1 MRYLRTHL
9 IKIAVYVIL
18 TLLVIVPF
26 LPMRDLTQ
34 AAASNIIFTP
44 SVQMA
49 FPNTITFKVQAQSNA
64 VITQLRL
71 HYIVNRQNFAQV
83 TSESWPV
90 YTPDT
95 SVNTQW
101 VWDMRKSAIP
111 VGTKVNYWW
120 TARDAAGNDAESNH
134 AAIEFDDSQRQW
146 QSIADGPI
154 TLLWYSGNTAFA
166 NALMAAAQQ
175 GLQRIENDIGV
186 VPQGSVRIYIYASV
200 QDLLAAQLFAP
211 DWEGGVTF
219 QGFDVIAI
227 GVATNQLSYGIDV
240 TPHELTHWATGH
252 LVFNSYGAGLPTWL
266 EEGLATY
273 VQDEQDS
280 NWLNLAIKQNKLISV
295 RTLSSPFSAV
305 AEQAYISYA
314 ESHSIV
320 SFLLATYGKDKMVQL
335 LNVFRDGSTYDS
347 ALQQVYGFD
356 QDGLNQLWQK
366 SIGVNV
372 SSAPL
377 PSIPVVLASAL
388 NN

>member
-1 MRYLRTHL
+1 MRYLRTHPT
-9 IKIAVYVIL
+9 KIAVYIIL
-18 TLLVIVPF
+18 ALLVIIPF
-26 LPMRDLTQ
+26 LSIHDSTQ
-34 AAASNIIFTP
+34 AAASNITLTP

-49 FPNTITFKVQAQSNA
+49 FPNTITFKIQAQSNS

-71 HYIVNRQNFAQV
+71 HYIVDRQNFAQV
-83 TSESWPV
+83 TSEGWP
-90 YTPDT
+90 TFNPAA
-95 SVNTQW
+95 SINTQW

-111 VGTKVNYWW
+111 VGTKVSYWW
-120 TARDAAGNDAESNH
+120 TAIDATGNNATSNQ
-134 AAIEFDDSQRQW
+134 ATIEFDDTQHQW
-146 QSIADGPI
+146 QSITDGPI
-154 TLLWYSGNTAFA
+154 TLLWYSGNTTFA
-166 NALMAAAQQ
+166 NALMAAAQE
-175 GLQRIENDIGV
+175 GLQKIENDIGV
-186 VPQGSVRIYIYASV
+186 IPQGTVRIFIYAS
-200 QDLLAAQLFAP
+200 QSDLLNAQLFP
-211 DWEGGVTF
+211 PQWEGGVTF

-227 GVATNQLSYGIDV
+227 GVPTNQLSYGVDV

-266 EEGLATY
+266 DEGLATY
-273 VQDEQDS
+273 VQDEPDS

-320 SFLLATYGKDKMVQL
+320 SFLLGMTNGKEKMLQL
-335 LNVFRDGSTYDS
+335 LNVFHEGATYDD

-356 QDGLNQLWQK
+356 QDGLDQLWRK

-372 SSAPL
+372 SEAPL
-377 PSIPVVLASAL
+377 NSETELALVL